1 MNARRNGRGNR
12 GKINEASSPGRGFGG
27 HKKGIF
33 NFPARV
39 FLREKVPEDV
49 AQGRAE
55 VKRKREKAAEKEVF
69 AGVCRSRM
77 EICKFKKG
85 PRERQGEGRVGS
97 RRGRGSSEGSSKAKG
112 ISPGAASAALAQM
125 KDCSEDATSRS
136 SPTSFGSV
144 HLCECCRGIINL
156 RIKLFARCG
165 NSGQTA
171 HQGNIILS
179 PTFHTIFCVT

>member
-85 PRERQGEGRVGS
+85 PRET
-97 RRGRGSSEGSSKAKG
+97 GRGSCRLGAEAWTRQLRGQLKG
-112 ISPGAASAALAQM
+112 
-125 KDCSEDATSRS
+125 
-136 SPTSFGSV
+136 
-144 HLCECCRGIINL
+144 
-156 RIKLFARCG
+156 
-165 NSGQTA
+165 
-171 HQGNIILS
+171 
-179 PTFHTIFCVT
+179 